1 FIVWASATWGV
12 GAQPTVG
19 EVREAY
25 NTFFAGATSGNTD
38 LQTAMA
44 QIAAS
49 TDTDDADGT
58 QLALALVHG
67 AQSAY
72 DARYEVFRADLIT
85 FGSQAARADTFADDV
100 SAAIRTEN
108 QRVIDN
114 IPDRHYTDLRV
125 FNWGGTVLVIIGESH
140 DLNKLGSPDYDYWGY
155 IAKRSATI
163 G

>member
-1 FIVWASATWGV
+1 EPPETVLEADASEAWSVIFRTWAQFAQTGDPMPLGNLNGFIVWASATWGV

-72 DARYEVFRADLIT
+72 DARYEVFRADIIT

-108 QRVIDN
+108 QRV
-114 IPDRHYTDLRV
+114 
-125 FNWGGTVLVIIGESH
+125 
-140 DLNKLGSPDYDYWGY
+140 
-155 IAKRSATI
+155 
-163 G
+163 